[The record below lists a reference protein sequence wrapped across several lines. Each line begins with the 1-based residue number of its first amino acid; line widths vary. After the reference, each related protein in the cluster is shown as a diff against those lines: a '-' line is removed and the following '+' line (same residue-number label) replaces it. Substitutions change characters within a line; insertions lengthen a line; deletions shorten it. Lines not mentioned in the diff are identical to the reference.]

1 MIPAGRHAV
10 DQRGIAALHGLS
22 VHQARRSR
30 PWAAHGHPAPL
41 TRGRPRR
48 GHPQLWDYEQA
59 AAYAADPE
67 APVPVLPEPG
77 HPDDLLD
84 KEEAAELAG
93 IEPAAWYF
101 YGWLDRSR
109 SEDRDP
115 QRRQLTEP
123 GVGQP
128 SELVPAPDEE
138 VCGTPHWYRRTVD
151 AYSAER
157 ERRAGA
163 PRGGRPAGS
172 TDGVARGE
180 ITTRVAELL
189 AHADQTGE
197 AVSVAEVA
205 RRLGVNYSTA
215 HKHVRRL
222 RGNSDAGGDTPT

>member
-1 MIPAGRHAV
+1 MIPAGRRAV

-22 VHQARRSR
+22 VHQARRRR
-30 PWAAHGHPAPL
+30 PWAALGHPAPL

-59 AAYAADPE
+59 AAYAADPQ
-67 APVPVLPEPG
+67 APVPLLPEPG

-84 KEEAAELAG
+84 GEEAAELAG
-93 IEPAAWYF
+93 IEPATWYH
-101 YGWLDRSR
+101 YGWLD
-109 SEDRDP
+109 D
-115 QRRQLTEP
+115 QRQQSTD
-123 GVGQP
+123 
-128 SELVPAPDEE
+128 LVPPPDAE
-138 VCGTPHWYRRTVD
+138 VSGTPHWYRHTVL
-151 AYSAER
+151 AYRADR

-172 TDGVARGE
+172 ADGVTRGE

-197 AVSVAEVA
+197 PVSVAEVA

-222 RGNSDAGGDTPT
+222 RDSTTAAGNTGHDTGRKPGGDTPT